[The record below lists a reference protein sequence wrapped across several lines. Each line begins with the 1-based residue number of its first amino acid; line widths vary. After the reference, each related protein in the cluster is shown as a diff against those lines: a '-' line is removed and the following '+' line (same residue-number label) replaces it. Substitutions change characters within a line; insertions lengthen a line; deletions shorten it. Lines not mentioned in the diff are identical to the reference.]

1 MERLPADELLRLAGT
16 MAENLIS
23 ELAVADSAINLML
36 HDECVPLG
44 IRGKLSLLSEQV
56 RKAAVPAKWF
66 MMRSRDPGAAS
77 VVNLNEVLADLV
89 PLLRRLLSQN
99 LHFEL
104 DLQTE
109 LWPIRAN
116 VSHLEEAFITL
127 AVRAR
132 DAMPNGGT
140 ILIRGGN
147 IDEQTSRSITG
158 LSLRGD
164 HVLIEVTDT
173 GFSIPPAEVERI
185 FDPFFI
191 TKTPAGGFALAKVY
205 SIIRDAEGHIRV
217 KSDVSKGTAFC
228 ILLPRG

>member
-1 MERLPADELLRLAGT
+1 MERLPADELVRLAGT

-36 HDECVPLG
+36 RDECVPLG

-66 MMRSRDPGAAS
+66 MMRSRDPGAAD
-77 VVNLNEVLADLV
+77 VVNLNEILADLV

-140 ILIRGGN
+140 ILIRGRN

-173 GFSIPPAEVERI
+173 GFCIPPGDLERI

-217 KSDVSKGTAFC
+217 KSDVSKGTTFC